1 MCAASYML
9 LNVLVVCLCGLALMI
24 CFLVVQG
31 LTDLLAD
38 LLTYLPTYSIATY
51 LDRPADLSRDIEC
64 KDRESTREDCNRDV
78 KLLLNDCLAS
88 VVRDQV
94 IAQL

>member
-1 MCAASYML
+1 MWVGSDDMFLGCAGTY
-9 LNVLVVCLCGLALMI
+9 
-24 CFLVVQG
+24 
-31 LTDLLAD
+31 LLA
-38 LLTYLPTYSIATY
+38 YYSIATY
-51 LDRPADLSRDIEC
+51 FDRPADLSRDIEC